1 MGEILCFVRIAWT
14 IKYTCVSTKKE
25 GVGID
30 PALVQKRDEF
40 GNLVESKRDAMMKK
54 TQTVG
59 GPGAPG
65 AAGTMGSL
73 QQGGGSVASFG
84 KTGAQGG
91 SFAAGAQ
98 GGSFAAGTTGVSYQ

>member
-1 MGEILCFVRIAWT
+1 
-14 IKYTCVSTKKE
+14 
-25 GVGID
+25 
-30 PALVQKRDEF
+30 
-40 GNLVESKRDAMMKK
+40 MMKK

-65 AAGTMGSL
+65 AAVTMGGGGTMGSL